1 MNENRLQPEEVKS
14 VNRSAATV
22 YSPAAW
28 LTPLAI
34 VLVIIGIVG
43 FMAALQISPGRA
55 WGAFLA
61 NFLFWTG
68 LAAAAVAI
76 VATFNI
82 AGSWWGRVVQRFVS
96 PLATF
101 LPVSLIGLLILWFG
115 RNDLYQWTTWAE
127 RPEWL
132 TSVPGV
138 FIRDAVII
146 LVMSVLG
153 LWILFREARV
163 DLGAM
168 MEAGRLETPKGFV
181 ASLVKG
187 WRGSEPEQLKTRR
200 VMRTVSP
207 IIIIFYVLGFTAIS
221 FDLEMSIA
229 RHWQSSMFPGIYWL
243 GQFYAGFAATT
254 VLLMLWRGRAPVDK
268 VVSSHNLM
276 DLGNMMWGCCIFW
289 GYVNWAQYFVLWNGN
304 FPHEASWHILRWR
317 VQPWEGLAFVMLA
330 VVFIAPFIL
339 LFNRLLKRQTAALA
353 AVGFLGMLGV
363 LLQRFLY
370 VMPSVATLGP
380 TDHGLAEVTVTLGF
394 IGAVAL
400 PYLWFTRRTPLFP
413 VEDPLFFKAVAARG
427 VKV

>member
-1 MNENRLQPEEVKS
+1 MNENRLQPEEVKTL
-14 VNRSAATV
+14 NRQAATL
-22 YSPAAW
+22 YSPAPW
-28 LTPLAI
+28 LVPAAA
-34 VLVIIGIVG
+34 VLVIIGIIG
-43 FMAALQISPGRA
+43 FVAALKISPGRA

-68 LAAAAVAI
+68 LSAASVAI

-82 AGSWWGRVVQRFVS
+82 AGSWWGRTVQRFVS
-96 PLATF
+96 PLVTF
-101 LPVSLIGLLILWFG
+101 LPLSLIGLLIIWIG
-115 RNDLYQWTTWAE
+115 RDNLYHWTNWAE

-132 TSVPGV
+132 ASVPGV

-146 LVMSVLG
+146 IVMAALG
-153 LWILFREARV
+153 HWMLYREARV
-163 DLGAM
+163 DVGAM
-168 MEAGRLETPKGFV
+168 VEAGRMERKGL
-181 ASLVKG
+181 ASTLLKG
-187 WRGSEPEQLKTRR
+187 WRGMEPEQLKTRR
-200 VMRTVSP
+200 LMRNMSP
-207 IIIIFYVLGFTAIS
+207 IIIILYVLGFTTIS

-254 VLLMLWRGRAPVDK
+254 VLLLLWRRRAPVED

-276 DLGNMMWGCCIFW
+276 DLGNMMWGACIFW
-289 GYVNWAQYFVLWNGN
+289 AYVNWAQYFVIWMGN
-304 FPHEASWHILRWR
+304 LPHEAAWHILRWR

-339 LFNRLLKRQTAALA
+339 LFNRLLKRQTASLA

-394 IGAVAL
+394 LGAVAL
-400 PYLWFTRRTPLFP
+400 PYMWLARRVPLFP
-413 VEDPLFFKAVAARG
+413 VEDPLFFNAVAARG